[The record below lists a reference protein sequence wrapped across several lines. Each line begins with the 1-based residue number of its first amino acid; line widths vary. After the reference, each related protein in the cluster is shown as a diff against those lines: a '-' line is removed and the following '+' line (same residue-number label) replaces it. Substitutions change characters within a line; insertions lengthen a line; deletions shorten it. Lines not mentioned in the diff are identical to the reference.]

1 MIQRIWNLQ
10 AKKEV
15 VEVDCVVLSGKYV
28 CMDSKN
34 IYWRRNRVFKSFR
47 YASRGENNQRAKFR
61 VRVEKKAGK
70 YATQKTL

>member
-15 VEVDCVVLSGKYV
+15 AEVDCVVLSRKYV

-34 IYWRRNRVFKSFR
+34 IYWRRNRDFKSSQ
-47 YASRGENNQRAKFR
+47 YASRGENN
-61 VRVEKKAGK
+61 
-70 YATQKTL
+70 